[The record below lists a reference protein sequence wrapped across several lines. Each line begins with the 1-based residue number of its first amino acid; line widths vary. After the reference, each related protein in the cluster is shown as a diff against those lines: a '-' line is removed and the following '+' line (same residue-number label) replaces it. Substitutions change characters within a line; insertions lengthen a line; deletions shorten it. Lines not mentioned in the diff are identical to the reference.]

1 MLFIDLYKHSELEY
15 RYSLAQGSRYVRSM
29 KTTHIIGLIMV
40 AAAIGVL
47 FSVSGDMGT
56 YSNFQT
62 AMELPDQKHQIVG
75 YLAKDKPMT
84 YDPEIDAN
92 LFSFFMKD
100 KKGTEKKVAYIGT
113 KPQDFERSEELV
125 LTGTMKGEE
134 FVATDMLMKCPSKYT
149 EEEIQLRDNVY
160 SESL

>member
-1 MLFIDLYKHSELEY
+1 
-15 RYSLAQGSRYVRSM
+15 
-29 KTTHIIGLIMV
+29 MV

-47 FSVSGDMGT
+47 VSASGDMGT
-56 YSNFQT
+56 YSNFQI
-62 AMELPDQKHQIVG
+62 AMEQPDQKHQIVG

-92 LFSFFMKD
+92 LFSFYMKD

-125 LTGTMKGEE
+125 LTGTMKGDE

-160 SESL
+160 TESR

>member
-1 MLFIDLYKHSELEY
+1 
-15 RYSLAQGSRYVRSM
+15 M
-29 KTTHIIGLIMV
+29 KKTHIIGLIAV
-40 AAAIGVL
+40 AMAIGVL
-47 FSVSGDMGT
+47 MSVSSDMGT

-62 AMELPDQKHQIVG
+62 AMEQPDRNHQIVG

-84 YDPEIDAN
+84 YDPEVDAN
-92 LFSFFMKD
+92 LFSFYMKD
-100 KKGTEKKVAYIGT
+100 KKGTEKKVTYIGT

-125 LTGTMKGEE
+125 LTGTMKEGN

-160 SESL
+160 TENL

>member
-1 MLFIDLYKHSELEY
+1 
-15 RYSLAQGSRYVRSM
+15 M

-40 AAAIGVL
+40 AVAIGVL
-47 FSVSGDMGT
+47 VSASGDMGT
-56 YSNFQT
+56 YSNFQN
-62 AMELPDQKHQIVG
+62 AMEQPDQKHQIVG

-84 YDPEIDAN
+84 YDPEVDAN
-92 LFSFFMKD
+92 LFSFYMKD

-125 LTGTMKGEE
+125 LTGTMKGDE

-160 SESL
+160 TESR

>member
-1 MLFIDLYKHSELEY
+1 
-15 RYSLAQGSRYVRSM
+15 M
-29 KTTHIIGLIMV
+29 KKTHIIGLIAV
-40 AAAIGVL
+40 ALAIGVL
-47 FSVSGDMGT
+47 MSVSGDMGT

-62 AMELPDQKHQIVG
+62 AMEQPDRNHQIVG

-84 YDPEIDAN
+84 YDPEVDAN
-92 LFSFFMKD
+92 LFSFYMKD
-100 KKGTEKKVAYIGT
+100 KKGMEKKVAYIGT

-125 LTGTMKGEE
+125 LTGTMKGDD

-160 SESL
+160 TENL

>member
-1 MLFIDLYKHSELEY
+1 
-15 RYSLAQGSRYVRSM
+15 M
-29 KTTHIIGLIMV
+29 KKTHIIGLIAV
-40 AAAIGVL
+40 ALAIGVL
-47 FSVSGDMGT
+47 MSVSGDMGT

-62 AMELPDQKHQIVG
+62 AMEQPDRNHQIVG

-92 LFSFFMKD
+92 LFSFYMKD
-100 KKGTEKKVAYIGT
+100 KKGMEKKVAYIGT

-125 LTGTMKGEE
+125 LTGTMKGDD

-160 SESL
+160 TENL